1 MKSLIIDIWASF
13 RALPLWVQLWVSLL
27 LMPVN
32 FASLM
37 FLSAEGGGMIAFLA
51 VGGMIPNA
59 PILLWERGFS
69 KLLAV
74 PHILFW
80 MPLLFIII
88 LRLIGGIDQGSD
100 FYTYL
105 VILFITNTISI
116 VFDLFDTWSWI
127 RGERNVAGV

>member
-1 MKSLIIDIWASF
+1 
-13 RALPLWVQLWVSLL
+13 
-27 LMPVN
+27 
-32 FASLM
+32 
-37 FLSAEGGGMIAFLA
+37 MIAFLA

-80 MPLLFIII
+80 VPLLLIII